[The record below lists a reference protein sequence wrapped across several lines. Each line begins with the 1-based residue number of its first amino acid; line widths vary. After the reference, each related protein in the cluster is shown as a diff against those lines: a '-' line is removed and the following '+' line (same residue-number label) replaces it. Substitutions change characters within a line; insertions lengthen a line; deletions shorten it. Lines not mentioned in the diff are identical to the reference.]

1 MYKLFLKRLI
11 DIFISLL
18 LIVALM
24 PILII
29 VSILLIAKYRSN
41 PFFTQVRPGYKEV
54 AFHIIKFKT
63 MTNEKND
70 KGELLPDN
78 IRMTPL
84 GKQLRKWSIDELP
97 QLLNVLKG
105 DMSLIGPRPLL
116 FKYIP
121 LYNENQRK
129 RHLVKPGITGLAQVS
144 GRNTIPWS
152 KKFELDT
159 YYAENVSFILDF
171 KILALTVL
179 KVIKKEGIN
188 QSNERPMQPFNG
200 LN

>member
-29 VSILLIAKYRSN
+29 VSILLIAKYRSS